1 MERELRRF
9 PRISSQHAVLVKRLG
24 GAEIEEFA
32 ATTSVGLGGCGFT
45 SDERLNPGE
54 MLEIL
59 ISARPEVIS
68 AKAKV
73 VYSQPLPSGKQEIGV
88 EFIGLPEVDQE
99 KIQQLLEVTEP
110 K

>member
-1 MERELRRF
+1 MDRELRRF

-32 ATTSVGLGGCGFT
+32 ATTTVGLGGCGFT
-45 SDERLNPGE
+45 SDERVPVGAL
-54 MLEIL
+54 LEIL

-73 VYSQPLPSGKQEIGV
+73 VYVQELPSGKQEIGV
-88 EFIGLPEVDQE
+88 EFIGLPEIDRD
-99 KIQQLLEVTEP
+99 KIQQLLEVVGTE
-110 K
+110 

>member
-9 PRISSQHAVLVKRLG
+9 PRISSQHAVLVKKLG
-24 GAEIEEFA
+24 GTEIEEFA
-32 ATTSVGLGGCGFT
+32 ATTAIGLGGCGFT
-45 SDERLNPGE
+45 ADERISPGE

-73 VYSQPLPSGKQEIGV
+73 VYSQPMPSGKYEIGV
-88 EFIGLPEVDQE
+88 EFIGLPEADRE
-99 KIQQLLEVTEP
+99 KIQQLLEVNEP